1 MSSNSKVP
9 TGSSYIRPKSNL
21 LNQYSQINIMR
32 RGEGNSII
40 SENILEENNKTA
52 EDLISKANLKQQIVT
67 HHNVSS

>member
-1 MSSNSKVP
+1 MSSSSKVP

-52 EDLISKANLKQQIVT
+52 EDLISKANLKQ
-67 HHNVSS
+67 